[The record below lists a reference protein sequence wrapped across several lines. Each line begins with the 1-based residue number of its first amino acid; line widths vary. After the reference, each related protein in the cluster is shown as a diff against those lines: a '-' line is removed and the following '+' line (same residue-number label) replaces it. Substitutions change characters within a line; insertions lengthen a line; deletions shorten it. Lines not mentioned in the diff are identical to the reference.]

1 MTLLALLA
9 PPKAAQAAAAAA
21 AAAAAGQAAENAAQ
35 HVTAEEQ
42 SVNDLDESAV
52 FRMLS
57 MAFSKVTGGELGVG
71 DGAGRRDTNRR
82 RRLEDTSTHECSG
95 IVDSAGTAV
104 DPQCVC
110 DGPAYYVYPCC
121 YEQGDNTVCTENYDS
136 GDAECA
142 LKEAMY
148 EQCYDV
154 GAYELISPGCV
165 LGEDIA
171 GEQYSGLTEEECV
184 RRCNQYG
191 FGCSAVEYGVDHGV
205 DDDYLP
211 GDCNLKSGTED
222 YETCPE
228 HNLDLYIRRNA
239 TSGYGDCYQP
249 GYVIGDETCEGTG
262 EDCSLEATCK
272 TSEYYS
278 GDAVVSCPLEGGHF
292 KLDGCSRG
300 GVVLNQFTASALYYV
315 VMPFYKCT
323 LAQVFLTAAA
333 PAACA
338 AFANA
343 QGWSAFSIG
352 NDACDE
358 VNGTACNTDIR
369 CKFYNNCEDDIV
381 PSADTDL
388 YVLTE
393 VLGSQYDLDDTGHAF
408 DCLEETPNKCCSRT
422 VDQDQ
427 TAAVVALFPAQ
438 TGTLG
443 FGGTPGFEN
452 WIACNGDTGS
462 DGCPRIQ
469 CAFWCLMLDDDCAAF
484 FHESHDYDQDGD
496 DDFTICA
503 FSSTCTLSSPSVT
516 RPGCTGHFMDRT
528 DNCQE

>member
-1 MTLLALLA
+1 MRRITLLTLLAALA
-9 PPKAAQAAAAAA
+9 PTAVQAAAKQTSEDVAR
-21 AAAAAGQAAENAAQ
+21 

-42 SVNDLDESAV
+42 AVADMDESAV

-57 MAFSKVTGGELGVG
+57 MAFSRVTGGELGVG
-71 DGAGRRDTNRR
+71 DGAGRRATNRR
-82 RRLEDTSTHECSG
+82 RRLEDTSAYECSG
-95 IVDSAGTAV
+95 FVDSAGTAA

-121 YEQGDNTVCTENYDS
+121 YEQGDNTVCTENYDAA
-136 GDAECA
+136 DAECV

-148 EQCYDV
+148 ESCYDV
-154 GAYELISPGCV
+154 GSNAFEQVSPGCV
-165 LGEDIA
+165 LGEDIT
-171 GEQYSGLTEEECV
+171 GEQYSGLTEAECI

-191 FGCSAVEYGVDHGV
+191 FGCVAVEYGVDHGV

-211 GDCNLKSGTED
+211 GDCHLKSGTED

-228 HNLDLYIRRNA
+228 HNLDLYIRHNA
-239 TSGYGDCYQP
+239 TGYGECYTP
-249 GYVIGDETCEGTG
+249 GYVIGDDMCEGTG

-272 TSEYYS
+272 TSDYYT
-278 GDAVVSCPLEGGHF
+278 GNAVVSCPIEGGRF
-292 KLDGCSRG
+292 KLDGCGRG
-300 GVVLNQFTASALYYV
+300 GVILNAFTASAQYYV

-333 PAACA
+333 PASCA
-338 AFANA
+338 SFAAA
-343 QGWSAFSIG
+343 QGWSAFAIG

-358 VNGTACNTDIR
+358 DTGTACNTDIR
-369 CKFYNNCEDDIV
+369 CKFYDGCEGNIV

-393 VLGSQYDLDDTGHAF
+393 VLGSQYDVDDTAHAF
-408 DCLEETPNKCCSRT
+408 DCLAETPSKCCSRA

-427 TAAVVALFPAQ
+427 TAAVVALFGAQ

-443 FGGTPGFEN
+443 FGGAPGFEN
-452 WIACNGDTGS
+452 WIACGGDTGS
-462 DGCPRIQ
+462 DGCSRIS

-484 FHESHDYDQDGD
+484 FHEGHDYDLDGD

-528 DNCQE
+528 DNCAA